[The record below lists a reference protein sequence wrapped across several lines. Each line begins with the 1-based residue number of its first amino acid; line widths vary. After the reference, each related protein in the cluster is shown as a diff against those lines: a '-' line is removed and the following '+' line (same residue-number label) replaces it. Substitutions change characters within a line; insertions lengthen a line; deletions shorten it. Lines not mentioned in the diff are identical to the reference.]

1 MVWHRNRFDRCH
13 IGLPGIHR
21 IGVETD
27 MKKHVLEIVV
37 KKKNVILRK
46 TVKHAGSEQIARDVF
61 HVEHDRLRKM
71 QVEQD
76 VKEIRKAQ
84 RRGFYDVYLRYIKMN
99 QKTNGL
105 QVSESFMEEHFTFA
119 NDQKFG
125 RVDDVSKAK

>member
-1 MVWHRNRFDRCH
+1 
-13 IGLPGIHR
+13 
-21 IGVETD
+21 

-61 HVEHDRLRKM
+61 HVEHERLRKM

-76 VKEIRKAQ
+76 VKEIQKAQ
-84 RRGFYDVYLRYIKMN
+84 QCGFYDVYLRYIKMN
-99 QKTNGL
+99 QKTNGV